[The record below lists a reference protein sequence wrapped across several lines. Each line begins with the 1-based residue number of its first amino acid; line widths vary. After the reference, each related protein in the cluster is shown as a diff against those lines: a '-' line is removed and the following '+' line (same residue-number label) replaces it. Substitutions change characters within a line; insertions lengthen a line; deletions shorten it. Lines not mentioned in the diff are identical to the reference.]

1 MKRREFLITSV
12 FFATTTFLSAKE
24 EKLPWIIIEE
34 VFNTLFPKTNN
45 MPSAKEFGALDY
57 LYSNSKEKSFDKSDL
72 EYLLQGALDF
82 NSSFPLF
89 LKGSTKQKEAIIEE
103 VSLNSYG
110 ESWLSL
116 LIYYGIEAMLSD
128 PIYGGNKN
136 EIGYKALNFQA
147 GNPKPKIKYGKIDAL

>member
-1 MKRREFLITSV
+1 MKRREFLVTSAL
-12 FFATTTFLSAKE
+12 FATTTLLNAKE

-34 VFNTLFPKTNN
+34 VFEVLFPKTNS
-45 MPSAKEFGALDY
+45 MPSAKEFGALNY
-57 LYSNSKEKSFDKSDL
+57 LYQNSKEKSFDKEDL
-72 EYLLQGALDF
+72 EYLLQGSIDF

-89 LKGSTKQKEAIIEE
+89 LKASKKQKAQIIEE
-103 VSLNSYG
+103 VSLSSYG

-136 EIGYKALNFQA
+136 EVGYKALNFQA
-147 GNPKPKIKYGKIDAL
+147 GNPKPKIKYGKINAL

>member
-1 MKRREFLITSV
+1 MKRRDFLVTSALL
-12 FFATTTFLSAKE
+12 ATTTLLNAKE
-24 EKLPWIIIEE
+24 DNLPWIIIEE
-34 VFNTLFPKTNN
+34 VFEVLFPKTNN
-45 MPSAKEFGALDY
+45 MPSSKEFGALNY
-57 LYSNSKEKSFDKSDL
+57 LYQNSKEKSFDKSDL

-89 LKGSTKQKEAIIEE
+89 LKASKKQKEEIIQE

-147 GNPKPKIKYGKIDAL
+147 GNPKPKVKYGKINGL